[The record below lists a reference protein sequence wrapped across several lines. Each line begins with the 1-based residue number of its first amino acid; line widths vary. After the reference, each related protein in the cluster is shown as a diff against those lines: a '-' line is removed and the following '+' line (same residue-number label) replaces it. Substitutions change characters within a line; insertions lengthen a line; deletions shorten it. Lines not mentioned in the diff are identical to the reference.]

1 MSAVLIERR
10 SGDEAH
16 AEVRQK
22 SHWHDRIAQLALLLM
37 SAFLGMFLLLPLAL
51 VIGKCFV
58 DADGHFVGLA
68 NFTGYLVD
76 SGVWTSTLHSVTVAC
91 LVTAI
96 VIPMAFT
103 FAYALTRSCMPMK
116 NAVRTVALLPLLAP
130 TLLSAVSFIYWFG
143 NSGILKPL
151 LHGHSIYGLPG
162 IVCSLVYAAFPHVLM
177 ILVTALSLSDGRL
190 YEAADAMGTR
200 RARKFFT
207 ITLPGAKYGLISA
220 TMVSFTICIND
231 FGVPVVIGGP
241 YSVLST
247 DIYKLIIGLQDFN
260 RSAVVSLL
268 LLCPALVAFAVDF
281 FIRRKQ
287 QSQLGARSTPYQP
300 KPARGFDMAMLGYCG
315 LICMLLVA
323 VVGISVFASFVKFW
337 PYQMSLGL
345 QHYKMGLIGA
355 GIFDS
360 YKNSL
365 KMAACV
371 AVGGTIIVFG
381 GAYLVEKTRGPRWLR
396 GFINLC
402 AILPMGVPG
411 LVLGISYIFLFNSP
425 ANPLNGLYGTLALL
439 AIVTVV
445 HYYSS
450 SQLTAVTALRQI
462 DNEFEAVSASLKV
475 PFYKTFLRVTV
486 PVCLPSILQIA
497 RYLFV
502 NGMTTVSAVA
512 FLYSPDTQPA
522 SVAILNLDD
531 AGQIGPAAAM
541 ATLVLVTA
549 AFACVLF
556 ACVSHGVLRRT
567 QAWRT
572 TRHG

>member
-10 SGDEAH
+10 SGEEAH
-16 AEVRQK
+16 AEVRQIT
-22 SHWHDRIAQLALLLM
+22 HWHDRIAQLALLLM
-37 SAFLGMFLLLPLAL
+37 SAMLAMFLLMPLAL

-58 DADGHFVGLA
+58 DADGRFIGLA
-68 NFTGYLVD
+68 NFSGYLAN
-76 SGVWTSTLHSVTVAC
+76 SAVWTSALHSVAVAC
-91 LVTAI
+91 TVTSI

-143 NSGILKPL
+143 NSGLLKPL
-151 LHGHSIYGLPG
+151 LHGHSIYGFSG

-190 YEAADAMGTR
+190 YEAADAMGTSR
-200 RARKFFT
+200 LRKFLT

-241 YSVLST
+241 YTVLST

-268 LLCPALVAFAVDF
+268 LLCPALVAFAVDY

-287 QSQLGARSTPYQP
+287 QSQLGARSTPFQP
-300 KPARGFDMAMLGYCG
+300 KPSRGFDMTMLAYCG
-315 LICMLLVA
+315 IVCLLMIA

-345 QHYKMGLIGA
+345 QHYKMGLIAA
-355 GIFDS
+355 GIFDA

-365 KMAACV
+365 QMAACV
-371 AVGGTIIVFG
+371 ALGGTAIVFG

-411 LVLGISYIFLFNSP
+411 LVLGISYIFLFNAP

-439 AIVTVV
+439 AVVTVV

-450 SQLTAVTALRQI
+450 SHLTAVTALRQI

-475 PFYKTFLRVTV
+475 PFYKTFWRVTV

-549 AFACVLF
+549 ACACLLF
-556 ACVSHGVLRRT
+556 AAVSHGVLRRT

-572 TRHG
+572 TRRG

>member
-1 MSAVLIERR
+1 
-10 SGDEAH
+10 
-16 AEVRQK
+16 
-22 SHWHDRIAQLALLLM
+22 
-37 SAFLGMFLLLPLAL
+37 
-51 VIGKCFV
+51 
-58 DADGHFVGLA
+58 
-68 NFTGYLVD
+68 
-76 SGVWTSTLHSVTVAC
+76 
-91 LVTAI
+91 
-96 VIPMAFT
+96 
-103 FAYALTRSCMPMK
+103 
-116 NAVRTVALLPLLAP
+116 
-130 TLLSAVSFIYWFG
+130 VSFIYWFG

-151 LHGHSIYGLPG
+151 LQGHSIYGLPG

-315 LICMLLVA
+315 IVCGLLLA

-355 GIFDS
+355 GIFDA

-371 AVGGTIIVFG
+371 ALGGTVIVFG

-450 SQLTAVTALRQI
+450 SHLTAVTALRQI

-549 AFACVLF
+549 AFACLLF
-556 ACVSHGVLRRT
+556 AGVSHGVLRRT

-572 TRHG
+572 SRRA